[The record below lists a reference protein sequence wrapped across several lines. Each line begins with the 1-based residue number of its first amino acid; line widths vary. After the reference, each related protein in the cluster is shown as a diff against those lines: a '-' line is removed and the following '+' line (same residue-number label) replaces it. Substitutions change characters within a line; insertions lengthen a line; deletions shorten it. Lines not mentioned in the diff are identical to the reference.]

1 MIGLSKK
8 KYHGFKRL
16 WKENISFFNKNL
28 NDPDETVFDFFIEL
42 ENGKRRLSGKYKR
55 WLVNFLLKSQKYRA
69 DKFSGELN
77 YLFLDIGDILNSKLV
92 VTESREDFREWL
104 KLMTPTFS
112 DWSILEPTSY
122 KEMPQRYKDF
132 FDKEIANKGFL
143 FKCYFFDETIEDATY
158 VFLLAS
164 TKELN
169 DDIYQTFFSNQKKTG
184 N

>member
-1 MIGLSKK
+1 MKGIWKT
-8 KYHGFKRL
+8 KYRGYKRL
-16 WKENISFFNKNL
+16 WKENISFFKRDL
-28 NDPDETVFDFFIEL
+28 NDPEKDEFYFVYGM
-42 ENGKRRLSGKYKR
+42 ENGKRRVSAKYKR
-55 WLVNFLLKSQKYRA
+55 QLIDFLLESQKYRSE
-69 DKFSGELN
+69 KFPNELN
-77 YLFLDIGDILNSKLV
+77 YLFLQLEDIFQSEIYTVKN
-92 VTESREDFREWL
+92 RENFREWL

-132 FDKEIANKGFL
+132 FDEEIANKGFL